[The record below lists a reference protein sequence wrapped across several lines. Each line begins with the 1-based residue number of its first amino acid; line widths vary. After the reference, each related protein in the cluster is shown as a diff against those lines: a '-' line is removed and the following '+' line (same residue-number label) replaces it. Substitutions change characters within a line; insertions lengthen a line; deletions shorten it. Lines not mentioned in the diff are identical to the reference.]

1 MTNQELESVVKT
13 LQNVDGETMEA
24 IIRAVGMEGQMLRQL
39 ILTMPMSTVQEL
51 VEEKALFEIMDSDEL
66 GPCCYGTNCSCE
78 GSIPT
83 DCDEFYDGE
92 DIGPEYDGAGFTY
105 EDRVVNGQYRVI
117 DGSTK

>member
-13 LQNVDGETMEA
+13 LQNVDGETMET

-51 VEEKALFEIMDSDEL
+51 VEEKVLFESNDSDEF

-83 DCDEFYDGE
+83 ECDEF
-92 DIGPEYDGAGFTY
+92 
-105 EDRVVNGQYRVI
+105 
-117 DGSTK
+117 